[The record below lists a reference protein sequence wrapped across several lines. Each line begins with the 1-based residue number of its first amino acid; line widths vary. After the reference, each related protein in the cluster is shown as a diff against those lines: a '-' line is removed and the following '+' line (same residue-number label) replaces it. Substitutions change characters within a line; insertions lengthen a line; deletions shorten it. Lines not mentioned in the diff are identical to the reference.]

1 VHLVGEEAGIQDKGL
16 FVFFCVFLG
25 LSVRCL
31 VNINITLFAKKK
43 QEPQPYYA
51 ALVPHDVICIDLAM
65 VKTTIEDLLGFV
77 LALCDQQD

>member
-43 QEPQPYYA
+43 KIHNIAEA
-51 ALVPHDVICIDLAM
+51 TGNVVAN
-65 VKTTIEDLLGFV
+65 V
-77 LALCDQQD
+77 LEMYKN